1 VAKNNIMKILF
12 IGLGSIGQ
20 RHLRNLLATG
30 QKFEFH
36 AYRKRG
42 LPLPKEFD
50 SITVVA
56 HAQLHE
62 AIGVQP
68 EIVFLCAPPMLQT
81 EVLPHIVKETKA
93 HLFIE
98 KPIAVSTDGM
108 EALCRVMEMQQRVS
122 LIGYNLRFHPVHR
135 LVAAAL
141 QTNAIGNVISARA
154 SVGQYLPEW
163 HPAED
168 YRQGYSANSNMGG
181 GAVLDLIHEI
191 DLLYSWFGNADTV
204 KAITARRS
212 HLEMDVEDTAEIL
225 MRFNTGVIGSIHVDY
240 VQRAPFRN
248 GMIIGD
254 EGTILYDL
262 LKNRFELL
270 QPGAAPQVED
280 FEGFVRNDMYLNEIK
295 ALLAA
300 IENKTACVPGLRN
313 GMEVLN
319 IALKAKQDG
328 GN

>member
-1 VAKNNIMKILF
+1 MKILF

-42 LPLPKEFD
+42 LPLPKEF
-50 SITVVA
+50 
-56 HAQLHE
+56 E
-62 AIGVQP
+62 AISVITHTELFEAISVQP
-68 EIVFLCAPPMLQT
+68 DITFLCAPPMLQT
-81 EVLPHIVKETKA
+81 EVLPRIIQDTKS

-98 KPIAVSTDGM
+98 KPIAVSTEGM
-108 EALCRVMEMQQRVS
+108 EALCTLMEAQNRVS
-122 LIGYNLRFHPVHR
+122 LIGYNLRFHPVHQ
-135 LVAAAL
+135 LVANAL
-141 QTNAIGNVISARA
+141 QNNVIGNVISARA

-168 YRQGYSANSNMGG
+168 YRQGYSANNSLGG

-204 KAITARRS
+204 KAITAKRS

-225 MRFNTGVIGSIHVDY
+225 LRFNIGVIGSIHVDY

-270 QPGAAPQVED
+270 LPGKEPQVQQL
-280 FEGFVRNDMYLNEIK
+280 EGFVRNDMYLNEIK

-300 IENKTACVPGLRN
+300 IENKTTCVPDLRN
-313 GMEVLN
+313 GMEVLD
-319 IALKAKQDG
+319 IALKAKEDG
-328 GN
+328 VN